1 MQRREMIQAAST
13 LGAVLALG
21 GVPGR
26 TACAAGLPGA
36 ALRLADER
44 VRVDVVV
51 AGTGAAGL
59 SAALAAREAGAGKVL
74 VIEKLPLA
82 GGHTLISS
90 GSVSAARTPE
100 EVAGLMNEMLDAG
113 GGRADPALVRVVCEG
128 SWAAKER
135 LARLGVAW
143 SEVPFRAVG
152 SPSARS
158 WNTGTTQSGY
168 DYVQAMMRAVR
179 SVGVEVRFSTA
190 ATALVLSNV
199 RGVRRVTGLTAD
211 LADGR
216 RLLAHAGA
224 VVLATGGFTGNAA
237 MIRRW
242 RPDIPPGMQTTGNP
256 MGEYLDGAT
265 GDGILMATEA
275 GAALRDMD
283 AVMLLPF
290 AGGRLVDYVGGEV
303 WVNAQGRRFISE
315 GAGFA
320 ELCSRVL
327 KEPDA
332 RMWAVSDALAPKGA
346 TLPLKLMN
354 GTVKEAADLTQLARG
369 IGCSEAVL
377 RETLERYNR
386 SVANGWDE
394 DFGIPMRG
402 LPVSTPPFFYG
413 LETLSIHYTAG
424 GIAITPRAEVKD
436 AAGRVIPGFYAAGE
450 TTGGVHG
457 AMRVGGLGLIDAF
470 VMGDVA
476 GREAA
481 RAAAAAAAVAATTKG

>member
-1 MQRREMIQAAST
+1 MKRRLILQAAGSLSALSS
-13 LGAVLALG
+13 LG
-21 GVPGR
+21 
-26 TACAAGLPGA
+26 GLPGTA
-36 ALRLADER
+36 VCAEGGFSSALRLADER
-44 VRVDVVV
+44 VRVDVMI

-59 SAALAAREAGAGKVL
+59 CAALAAREAGAERVL

-90 GSVSAARTPE
+90 GSVSVARTPE
-100 EVAGLMNEMLDAG
+100 EVVGLMNEMLDAG

-143 SEVPFRAVG
+143 SEAPFRAVG
-152 SPSARS
+152 APSARS
-158 WNTGTTQSGY
+158 WNTGTAQSGY
-168 DYVQAMMRAVR
+168 DYVQALMRAVR
-179 SVGVEVRFSTA
+179 RAGIEVRFSMP
-190 ATALVLSNV
+190 ATALLVED
-199 RGVRRVTGLTAD
+199 RQGVRRVTGLTAERS
-211 LADGR
+211 DGR
-216 RLLAHAGA
+216 RLLVEAGA

-237 MIRRW
+237 MIRRS
-242 RPDIPPGMQTTGNP
+242 RPDIPRGMETTGNP
-256 MGEYLDGAT
+256 MGEYLDGST
-265 GDGILMATEA
+265 GDGILMAVEA

-283 AVMLLPF
+283 AVIMLPF

-327 KEPDA
+327 KEPGA

-346 TLPLKLMN
+346 TLPMKLMN
-354 GTVKEAADLTQLARG
+354 GAVKEAPDLAALARG
-369 IGCSEAVL
+369 IGCSETVL

-386 SVANGWDE
+386 SVVNGWDE

-402 LPVSTPPFFYG
+402 LPVATPPFYYG

-424 GIAITPRAEVKD
+424 GIAITPQAEVKD
-436 AAGRVIPGFYAAGE
+436 AAGRVIPGLYAAGE

-457 AMRVGGLGLIDAF
+457 ALRVGGLGLTDAL

-481 RAAAAAAAVAATTKG
+481 GAAAAAASAPTKG

>member
-1 MQRREMIQAAST
+1 MQRRAMLQAAGS
-13 LGAVLALG
+13 LGAALALG

-26 TACAAGLPGA
+26 AVCAGSGVDSD
-36 ALRLADER
+36 LRPTDER

-59 SAALAAREAGAGKVL
+59 SAALAAREAGAEKVL

-90 GSVSAARTPE
+90 GSFSAARTPE
-100 EVAGLMNEMLDAG
+100 EVVGLMNEMLDAG
-113 GGRADPALVRVVCEG
+113 GGRADPELVRVVCEG
-128 SWAAKER
+128 SWAAKEK

-143 SEVPFRAVG
+143 SDVPFRAVG

-158 WNTGTTQSGY
+158 WNTGTSQSGY
-168 DYVQAMMRAVR
+168 DYVQALMRAVR
-179 SVGVEVRFSTA
+179 RAAVDVRFSTA
-190 ATALVLSNV
+190 ASALTLSNV
-199 RGVRRVTGLTAD
+199 RGVQRVTGLTAD
-211 LADGR
+211 LPGGR
-216 RLLAHAGA
+216 RLLIHAGA
-224 VVLATGGFTGNAA
+224 VVLATGGFTGNPAL
-237 MIRRW
+237 IRRS
-242 RPDIPPGMQTTGNP
+242 RPDIPPGLETTGNP

-265 GDGILMATEA
+265 GDGILMAAEA

-283 AVMLLPF
+283 AVMILPF
-290 AGGRLVDYVGGEV
+290 AGGRLADYVGGEV
-303 WVNAQGRRFISE
+303 WVNSKGRRFISE

-320 ELCSRVL
+320 ELRDRVL

-332 RMWAVSDALAPKGA
+332 RMWAISDVLAPKGA

-354 GTVKEAADLTQLARG
+354 GTVKEAADLAELARG
-369 IGCSEAVL
+369 IGCEEAVL
-377 RETLERYNR
+377 RASLARYNR

-402 LPVSTPPFFYG
+402 LPVATPPFFYG
-413 LETLSIHYTAG
+413 LETFSIHYTAG
-424 GIAITPRAEVKD
+424 GIAITPRAEAKD
-436 AAGRVIPGFYAAGE
+436 AAGRVIPGLYAAGE

-457 AMRVGGLGLIDAF
+457 AMRVGGLGLTDAV
-470 VMGDVA
+470 VMGEAA

-481 RAAAAAAAVAATTKG
+481 RTAATRKG